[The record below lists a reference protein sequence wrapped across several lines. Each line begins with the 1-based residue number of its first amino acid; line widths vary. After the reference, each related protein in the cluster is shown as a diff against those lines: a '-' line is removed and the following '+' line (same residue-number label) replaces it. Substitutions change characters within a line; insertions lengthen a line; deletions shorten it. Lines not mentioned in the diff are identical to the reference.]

1 MNELEDKAKPK
12 IPEQVEILRII
23 GEDEFG
29 DQSVED

>member
-12 IPEQVEILRII
+12 IPKQVEILRII
-23 GEDEFG
+23 GKDEFG